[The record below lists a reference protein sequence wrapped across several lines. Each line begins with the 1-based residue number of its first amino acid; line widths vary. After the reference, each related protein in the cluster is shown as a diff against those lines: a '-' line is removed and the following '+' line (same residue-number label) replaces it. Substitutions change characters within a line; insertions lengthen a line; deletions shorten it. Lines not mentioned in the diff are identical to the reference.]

1 MVIDLAVAFNYRLP
15 DSQLES
21 YVADISEM
29 NLTEAQLDIVARQ
42 AKHELDRFPSLAQL
56 WEFGHSVVRTRNN
69 VEPIWVT
76 SIRNGKVYARKA
88 PGVRGT
94 VPSDRDLEQWKR
106 EMATPDEGRRVFADA
121 FIRAGGDLG
130 QLEIMQRALI
140 PDSQIQDMTDY
151 EIPDEMLG

>member
-1 MVIDLAVAFNYRLP
+1 
-15 DSQLES
+15 
-21 YVADISEM
+21 
-29 NLTEAQLDIVARQ
+29 
-42 AKHELDRFPSLAQL
+42 LAQL

-76 SIRNGKVYARKA
+76 SRHNGKVYARKA

-106 EMATPDEGRRVFADA
+106 EMATPDEGRKAFANA
-121 FIRAGGDLG
+121 YIQAGGDLG

-140 PDSQIQDMTDY
+140 PDSQIEAMTDY
-151 EIPDEMLG
+151 EIPDEMLEGW